1 MRKIIDIYN
10 EYKIMP
16 NLQEHQLEVA
26 AVALQVCDS
35 LDIEL
40 KRNDIATACLLHDM
54 GNIIKFPL
62 GSIPELIGPKGLK
75 YWKNIQKEYT
85 KKYGV
90 DENHA
95 TYCITNELNITN
107 KIDILIKQFGFSEAK
122 NTFKIS
128 DYEFKI
134 GPYSDHRTNPFG
146 VIRLKERFIDLK
158 TRYASKLQINNRD
171 VEFEN
176 LCIYWNEIEKQ
187 IFAHCKIK
195 PEDITEEKVEPF
207 FEELRNFI
215 IETNI

>member
-1 MRKIIDIYN
+1 MKISEIY
-10 EYKIMP
+10 EKYKIMP
-16 NLQEHQLEVA
+16 NLQEHMLRVSGIA
-26 AVALQVCDS
+26 SIICDNFEKTI
-35 LDIEL
+35 D
-40 KRNDIATACLLHDM
+40 KRSIISACLLHDM

-90 DENHA
+90 DENRA

-146 VIRLKERFIDLK
+146 VRRLEERFIDLK

-187 IFAHCKIK
+187 IFARCKIK
-195 PEDITEEKVEPF
+195 PEDITEEIVEPF